1 MFYFSTAYLAPI
13 SYYAMLYASPAGIC
27 IEQCEHYVK
36 QTYRNRCVI
45 ASAQGPLSLTIP
57 TESNKGEKC
66 LVRDVRIS
74 DHGNWRHLHWNAL
87 QSAYQQSPFFEY
99 YADDFCPFYEKKYP
113 FLFDFNEQ
121 LRQLVCSLIGFTPRV
136 ELSTEYLPEFPS
148 DDIDLRNLIHPKHS
162 CTGALSGYSPLP
174 YYQVFRNRHGFL
186 PDLSIV
192 DLLFNMGP
200 ESLLVLRDS
209 INKHTTYAHH

>member
-1 MFYFSTAYLAPI
+1 MFYFSTAYLAPV

-27 IEQCEHYVK
+27 MEQCEHYVK

-74 DHGNWRHLHWNAL
+74 DHGNWRHLHWN
-87 QSAYQQSPFFEY
+87 
-99 YADDFCPFYEKKYP
+99 FCPFYEKKYP

-136 ELSTEYLPEFPS
+136 ELSTEYLPEVPS
-148 DDIDLRNLIHPKHS
+148 DDIDLRTLIHPKHS